1 MITGA
6 VMGNLDPI
14 VQLLVRDVQG
24 TEKPVDF
31 VVDTG
36 FNGYLALPQR
46 RIDDLGLLV
55 SGSDNVLLADGSI
68 AASLLYDAV
77 VLWDGQERTVNVIE
91 LAGDPLIGTSLLFDH
106 DVTIW
111 FINGGQVIIARTP

>member
-14 VQLLVRDVQG
+14 VQLLVRDAQG
-24 TEKPVDF
+24 IEKPVDF

-46 RIDDLGLLV
+46 RIDALGLPV
-55 SGSDNVLLADGSI
+55 SGSDNLLLADGSI
-68 AASLLYDAV
+68 AASLLYDAIV
-77 VLWDGQERTVNVIE
+77 VWDGQERTVNVIE

-106 DVTIW
+106 DVTVR